1 MSLDPR
7 SGEDVKINAYKT
19 NHILLFATF
28 FSHFLHRPNNM
39 QPIPHNNAGPTNNTF
54 SSIMDDPGNFLEQGG
69 VISLRIPLLNH
80 PQNANDNKILRKTIN
95 YTKPKLSTRSTALFL
110 STLSALLLYFFTFG
124 AVARDVHEA
133 ELVIER
139 VRATAGELKDI
150 IVQAASEGT
159 PIKTN
164 FLLFLG
170 GFDYR
175 LEDRTKDGRWE
186 FVPNLHHRWMIFS
199 HRFLRRCER
208 ILLTIMGGFM
218 CVSFSFSYAAI

>member
-1 MSLDPR
+1 
-7 SGEDVKINAYKT
+7 
-19 NHILLFATF
+19 
-28 FSHFLHRPNNM
+28 
-39 QPIPHNNAGPTNNTF
+39 
-54 SSIMDDPGNFLEQGG
+54 MDDPGNFLEQGG

-80 PQNANDNKILRKTIN
+80 PQNAIDNKILRKTIN

-110 STLSALLLYFFTFG
+110 STFSALLLYFFTFG
-124 AVARDVHEA
+124 AVVRDVHEA

-139 VRATAGELKDI
+139 VRATAGELKNI

-186 FVPNLHHRWMIFS
+186 FVPNLHHRWMIFC
-199 HRFLRRCER
+199 HRFLWRCER
-208 ILLTIMGGFM
+208 ILLTVMGGFM
-218 CVSFSFSYAAI
+218 CVSFSFSYAAVYSSWF